1 MTVCDVFF
9 HAKTSLLI
17 FEVQLLHWSIMHHAL
32 VLGCHRGDP
41 VNKNDMFGLKY
52 PIRVEETLQSVS
64 ANLNKQDGS
73 VDKRNGSLKRK
84 TNFIL
89 VN

>member
-1 MTVCDVFF
+1 MFSHHGVFSKSSESSQPHVTVCDVFF

-41 VNKNDMFGLKY
+41 VNKNDMFGLRNK
-52 PIRVEETLQSVS
+52 
-64 ANLNKQDGS
+64 ALN
-73 VDKRNGSLKRK
+73 K

-89 VN
+89 VNC